1 MPTSV
6 QLGKRLLSK
15 NSEPYIIA
23 EIGVNHEGSLDL
35 AKLLIDQAKEG
46 GADAVKFQTYKA
58 GSLASKNSPSY
69 WDTNKEATKSQY
81 ELFSKYDSFG
91 EDDYNEL
98 SDYCEKVNI
107 EFISTPFDDNAL
119 EFLNPLMSFFKV
131 ASADLTNT
139 PFLKKIAAKQKPV
152 VLSTGASTLPEID
165 EAVQSLEQ
173 YGCPN
178 IILLHCI
185 LNYPTLIEN
194 AHINMIK
201 GLGRAFPNHIIGYSD
216 HTLPDESMT
225 PLLAAWLLGAVVLE
239 KHFTHDKSLPGNDH
253 YHSMDKQDLLN
264 FRKIAERSTRL
275 LGPSK
280 HKHPIQTE
288 QISRQNARRSIVI
301 ARPVPK
307 GHLLHETDLTYK
319 RPGTGISPLHWNQ
332 VIGSKVVFS
341 LDEDHILKWSDLE
354 L

>member
-1 MPTSV
+1 MNGFV
-6 QLGKRLLSK
+6 
-15 NSEPYIIA
+15 
-23 EIGVNHEGSLDL
+23 DL

-46 GADAVKFQTYKA
+46 GADAVKFQSYKA

-91 EDDYNEL
+91 VNDYNEL
-98 SDYCEKVNI
+98 SDYCKKVNI

-119 EFLNPLMSFFKV
+119 EFLDPLMSFFKV

-165 EAVQSLEQ
+165 EAVQCLEQ
-173 YGCPN
+173 YGCPS

-185 LNYPTLIEN
+185 LNYPTPIEN

-201 GLGRAFPNHIIGYSD
+201 GLGCAFPNYFIGYSD

-239 KHFTHDKSLPGNDH
+239 KHFTHDKSLRAMTTIIRWT
-253 YHSMDKQDLLN
+253 S
-264 FRKIAERSTRL
+264 RL
-275 LGPSK
+275 IK
-280 HKHPIQTE
+280 
-288 QISRQNARRSIVI
+288 
-301 ARPVPK
+301 
-307 GHLLHETDLTYK
+307 
-319 RPGTGISPLHWNQ
+319 
-332 VIGSKVVFS
+332 FS
-341 LDEDHILKWSDLE
+341 
-354 L
+354 

>member
-6 QLGKRLLSK
+6 QLGKRILSK

-46 GADAVKFQTYKA
+46 GADAVKFQSYKA

-98 SDYCEKVNI
+98 SDYCKKVNI

-173 YGCPN
+173 YGCPS

-185 LNYPTLIEN
+185 LNYPTPIEN

-201 GLGRAFPNHIIGYSD
+201 GLGRAFPNYIIGYSD

-264 FRKIAERSTRL
+264 FRKIAERSSRL

-280 HKHPIQTE
+280 HKHPIPTE

-307 GHLLHETDLTYK
+307 GHLLQESDLTYK
-319 RPGTGISPLHWNQ
+319 RPGTGISPLHWDQ
-332 VIGSKVVFS
+332 VIGSKVLFS

>member
-46 GADAVKFQTYKA
+46 GADAVKFQSYKA

-91 EDDYNEL
+91 VNDYNEL
-98 SDYCEKVNI
+98 SDYCKKVNI

-119 EFLNPLMSFFKV
+119 DFLDPLMSFFKV

-165 EAVQSLEQ
+165 EAVQILEQ
-173 YGCPN
+173 SGCPS

-185 LNYPTLIEN
+185 LNYPTPIEN

-201 GLGRAFPNHIIGYSD
+201 GLGRAFPNYIIGYSD

-264 FRKIAERSTRL
+264 FRKIAERSSLL

-280 HKHPIQTE
+280 HKHPIPTE

-301 ARPVPK
+301 AKPVTK
-307 GHLLHETDLTYK
+307 GHLLQETDLTYK
-319 RPGTGISPLHWNQ
+319 RPGTGISPLHWEQ
-332 VIGSKVVFS
+332 VIGSKIVFS